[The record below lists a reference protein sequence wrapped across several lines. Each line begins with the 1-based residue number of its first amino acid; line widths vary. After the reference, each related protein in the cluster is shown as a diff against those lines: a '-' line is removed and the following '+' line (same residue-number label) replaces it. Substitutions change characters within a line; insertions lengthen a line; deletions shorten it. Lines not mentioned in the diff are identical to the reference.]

1 MSENIPIKIK
11 NKIKHKIQQLDIESI
26 IRSQKSK
33 VVRNLPKFIINFI
46 KKSFRQNEINSVL
59 KKYHK
64 DYGINFVRSVIHK
77 YLNIRVKAYNEELLP
92 NKGKFIFASNHSL
105 GGVDFGVVYSK
116 ISEKFKNVKI
126 VANEMFLHIENVKE
140 LFLPVST
147 TESNVQHKKDAIENH
162 LEDDAGHLL
171 IFPAGKV
178 ARMVKKKL
186 DDGFWHRSFIRN
198 AIDHK
203 RDIIPMFV
211 GGRNSKAFYRLAKIR
226 TFLRIKAN
234 LEFFMLPGEVFK
246 QRNKTIPIIYGKPI
260 PYTTFDDSKTHLEWA
275 QEVKEIVYNLEKKYQ
290 NKINKTT

>member
-1 MSENIPIKIK
+1 MSENIPVKIK
-11 NKIKHKIQQLDIESI
+11 NKISNKIQQLDIESI
-26 IRSQKSK
+26 IRSQKNK

-46 KKSFRQNEINSVL
+46 KKSFRQTEINRIL

-77 YLNIRVKAYNEELLP
+77 YLNIKIKAYNETLLP
-92 NKGKFIFASNHSL
+92 DKGKFIFASNHSL

-116 ISEKFKNVKI
+116 ISERFKNVKI
-126 VANEMFLHIENVKE
+126 VANEMFLHIENVNE
-140 LFLPVST
+140 LFLPVNT
-147 TESNVQHKKDAIENH
+147 QKSNEKHKKDAIENH
-162 LEDDAGHLL
+162 LQKEDAHLL

-198 AIDHK
+198 AIEHK

-226 TFLRIKAN
+226 TFFGVKAN
-234 LEFFMLPGEVFK
+234 LEFFLLPGEVFK
-246 QRNKTIPIIYGKPI
+246 QRNKTIPIVYGKPI

-275 QEVKEIVYNLEKKYQ
+275 QEVKKIVYDLEKKYLKKN
-290 NKINKTT
+290 NKSA

>member
-1 MSENIPIKIK
+1 MKGNIPIKIK
-11 NKIKHKIQQLDIESI
+11 KQIRHKIQQLDIENI
-26 IRSQKSK
+26 IRNQKNK
-33 VVRNLPKFIINFI
+33 FVRNFPKFIINFI
-46 KKSFRQNEINSVL
+46 KKSFRQNEINRVL

-64 DYGINFVRSVIHK
+64 DYGIDFVRDVIHK
-77 YLNIRVKAYNEELLP
+77 HLNIKIKAHNEHFLP
-92 NKGKFIFASNHSL
+92 EKGKFIFASNHSL

-126 VANEMFLHIENVKE
+126 VANEMFLHIENAKE

-147 TESNVQHKKDAIENH
+147 IERNDQHKKDAIEKH
-162 LEDDAGHLL
+162 LENENGHLL

-198 AIDHK
+198 AIEHK

-211 GGRNSKAFYRLAKIR
+211 GGKNSKAFYRLAKIR
-226 TFLRIKAN
+226 TFLGIKAN
-234 LEFFMLPGEVFK
+234 LEFFLLPGEVFK
-246 QRNKTIPIIYGKPI
+246 QRNATIPIVYGKPI

-275 QEVKEIVYNLEKKYQ
+275 QEVKKIVYNLEKKYLQ
-290 NKINKTT
+290 KTNKIA

>member
-1 MSENIPIKIK
+1 MKGKLPVKIK
-11 NKIKHKIQQLDIESI
+11 NKIKHKIQSLDIESI
-26 IRSQKSK
+26 IKRQENKL
-33 VVRNLPKFIINFI
+33 VRNLPKFIINFI
-46 KKSFRQNEINSVL
+46 KKSFHETEINKVL

-64 DYGINFVRSVIHK
+64 DYGKDFVKDVILK
-77 YLNIRVKAYNEELLP
+77 YLKIKIKAHNENYLP
-92 NKGKFIFASNHSL
+92 KNGKYIFASNHSL

-116 ISEKFKNVKI
+116 LSEKFKNVKI

-147 TESNVQHKKDAIENH
+147 IKNNEQHKKDAIENH
-162 LEDDAGHLL
+162 LENEEGHLL

-178 ARMVKKKL
+178 ARIVKGKM

-198 AIDHK
+198 AIEHK

-211 GGRNSKAFYRLAKIR
+211 GGRNSKAFYRLARIR

-246 QRNKTIPIIYGKPI
+246 QKNKKIPIVYGKPI
-260 PYTTFDDSKTHLEWA
+260 PYTTFDNSKTHLEWA
-275 QEVKEIVYNLEKKYQ
+275 QEVKKIVYNLEKKYLMN
-290 NKINKTT
+290 NKVV